1 MYIDFEQIEKTTGL
15 HFDNIEQL
23 YFHILR
29 DIEVLKVNN
38 KNYTKKQYYI
48 IDDLF
53 EIVTSI
59 KWEE

>member
-1 MYIDFEQIEKTTGL
+1 MKMNFKEIEEKTGL

-23 YFHILR
+23 YFYVLHK
-29 DIEVLKVNN
+29 IEMLKVCN

-53 EIVTSI
+53 SIITSVT
-59 KWEE
+59 WEE